1 MRPAYSAVFFTTA
14 TGMGCGLL
22 VLLGVFASGEMIPD
36 DRRFG
41 LAALGIALGAV
52 TFGLVSSTFHPGDPE
67 RALRAFSQWRSSWLS
82 RAAVLAAA
90 TCAPAGLFAIGW
102 VAYGEVVGVWRFC
115 GLAAA
120 LLAGFTVYAT
130 AMIYATQRPVH
141 AWCNPWVLPIHL
153 ALALFTGALWLNA
166 LLALF
171 GRASP
176 DASMVVVVALFLS
189 FYLKRR
195 YWRFIDTTAAATTPH
210 ATRETG
216 WRIAREQVARL
227 RRYAF
232 VLLFALPLVFTM
244 AAMETVWIAATAAFA
259 AAFSGSVGVGIE
271 RWLFLAEA
279 RHAAT
284 LRHGAE
290 AA

>member
-1 MRPAYSAVFFTTA
+1 MRPAYSVIFFTTA
-14 TGMGCGLL
+14 SGMGCGLL
-22 VLLGVFASGEMIPD
+22 VLLGVFTSGEMIPD

-67 RALRAFSQWRSSWLS
+67 RALRAFSRWRSSWLS
-82 RAAVLAAA
+82 RAAVLATA

-102 VAYGEVVGVWRFC
+102 VGYGEVDGAWRFC

-130 AMIYATQRPVH
+130 AMIYATHRPVL
-141 AWCNPWVLPIHL
+141 AWCNSWVLPIYL
-153 ALALFTGALWLNA
+153 ALALLTGALWLNA

-195 YWRFIDTTAAATTPH
+195 YWRFIDATGAAATPH
-210 ATRETG
+210 ATQETG
-216 WRIAREQVARL
+216 WRIARKQVARL

-232 VLLFALPLVFTM
+232 VLLFALPLALTM
-244 AAMETVWIAATAAFA
+244 AAMETGWIAATATVA
-259 AAFSGSVGVGIE
+259 AALSGSVGVAIE

-279 RHAAT
+279 KHAAT
-284 LRHGAE
+284 LHHGAE